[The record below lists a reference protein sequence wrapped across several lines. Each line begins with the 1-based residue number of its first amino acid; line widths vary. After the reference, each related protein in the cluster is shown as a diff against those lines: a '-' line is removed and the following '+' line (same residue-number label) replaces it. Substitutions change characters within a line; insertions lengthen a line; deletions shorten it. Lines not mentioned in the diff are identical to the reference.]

1 MSWEVGG
8 DGHFGRRFVS
18 LRELIGLPVCLGLFV
33 SLKSTGLLLCPTYI
47 KALSFYMYRELKEA
61 RAFQEQ

>member
-8 DGHFGRRFVS
+8 DGLFGRCFVS

-33 SLKSTGLLLCPTYI
+33 SLKSTGLLLCPTHV
-47 KALSFYMYRELKEA
+47 KALNFYMYSELREA